1 MPLQFIMSTNS
12 KIPQSLLSVKPN
24 PNVISRRLGDE
35 MVLFHLETDRF
46 YELNG
51 TAARFWELLC
61 EPNGGERVQEQMMA
75 EFAVDSDELANEAE
89 ALLTSLRK
97 EDLVSVDE

>member
-1 MPLQFIMSTNS
+1 MSANP

-89 ALLTSLRK
+89 ALLISLRK

>member
-1 MPLQFIMSTNS
+1 MSS
-12 KIPQSLLSVKPN
+12 KSNPRQPLLSAKPN
-24 PNVISRRLGDE
+24 PNVIFRRLGDE

-51 TAARFWELLC
+51 TAARLWELLC
-61 EPNGGERVQEQMMA
+61 EEGNGEQLPERMLAEFDIDPA
-75 EFAVDSDELANEAE
+75 EFASEAE
-89 ALLTSLRK
+89 ALLASLRK

>member
-1 MPLQFIMSTNS
+1 MSTKSNPLQ
-12 KIPQSLLSVKPN
+12 PLLSAKPN
-24 PNVISRRLGDE
+24 PNVIFRRLGDE

-61 EPNGGERVQEQMMA
+61 EPNGGASVHEQMTA
-75 EFAVDSDELANEAE
+75 EFAVDPEELAKETE
-89 ALLTSLRK
+89 ALLASLRK
-97 EDLVSVDE
+97 ENLVSVDE

>member
-1 MPLQFIMSTNS
+1 MSTESKPLQ
-12 KIPQSLLSVKPN
+12 PLLSAKPN
-24 PNVISRRLGDE
+24 PNVICRRLGDE
-35 MVLFHLETDRF
+35 MVLFHLETDHF

-61 EPNGGERVQEQMMA
+61 EPNGGDRIHEQMMA
-75 EFAVDSDELANEAE
+75 EFAVDPEEFANEAA

-97 EDLVSVDE
+97 EDLVSIDE